1 MKASFLI
8 ATITS
13 FLLISCSKDNAQEL
27 VAKQVEL
34 QRKETAQR
42 ERERKIEEDL
52 REKEA
57 KREKEVIERQEAQRK
72 APIRAGEFKISIIPD
87 ASVTSKFLVPVHV
100 MTMSEGQAE
109 IYRSINSENYWKS
122 PNAAAQQI
130 KFGTSGQ
137 SGAYNANVPFNPG
150 DNAIVIITKIPGAS
164 QSETIIVRTLKRN
177 DDLSTTPLRYSL
189 TASGFRAL

>member
-100 MTMSEGQAE
+100 MKITGKVQMQLPNKSSLERLVNQEPTMLTFHLTPA
-109 IYRSINSENYWKS
+109 ITRS
-122 PNAAAQQI
+122 
-130 KFGTSGQ
+130 
-137 SGAYNANVPFNPG
+137 
-150 DNAIVIITKIPGAS
+150 
-164 QSETIIVRTLKRN
+164 
-177 DDLSTTPLRYSL
+177 
-189 TASGFRAL
+189 